1 LAEDAHVSQDD
12 PISEIR
18 RHLLSV
24 QAIAAL
30 GAELRLRQ
38 ERREGDPVLRPR
50 LQEAAR
56 AMHPALPDGLG
67 PAQEELMLAAIG
79 YALSEAAALF
89 ADPAQAPGWRH
100 QDPVLINS
108 IGRTSRKIV
117 HDLEAASADRP
128 ELKAALRR
136 DGGAFLDV
144 GTGAAWLAIEAA
156 RVWPALRVIGI
167 DIHEPALALAR
178 ENVAELGLEARVEL
192 RRQDVTML
200 GDVAVF
206 TLAWLPLPFLPEP
219 VAVAALGRIRA
230 ALVPGG
236 WLALARYAAPAERL
250 PAALSGLR
258 MVLSG
263 GRPWTD
269 QALEEALYEAGFGA
283 VEHLPTAPVALTI
296 AKL

>member
-1 LAEDAHVSQDD
+1 MDLCPGEHLPSRYHHVRPSSGYYVPSSDELLASPDGRPIFAHFGLRRGLVRPILLESLAEDVHVSQDD

-50 LQEAAR
+50 LQDAAR

-67 PAQEELMLAAIG
+67 PVQEELMLAAIG

-128 ELKAALRR
+128 ELKAALWRE
-136 DGGAFLDV
+136 GGAFLDV

-156 RVWPALRVIGI
+156 RVWPALRVVGI

-178 ENVAELGLEARVEL
+178 KNVAELGLEARVEL
-192 RRQDVTML
+192 RRQDVTSAGGCGSL
-200 GDVAVF
+200 HPG
-206 TLAWLPLPFLPEP
+206 L
-219 VAVAALGRIRA
+219 AALA
-230 ALVPGG
+230 VP
-236 WLALARYAAPAERL
+236 A
-250 PAALSGLR
+250 
-258 MVLSG
+258 
-263 GRPWTD
+263 
-269 QALEEALYEAGFGA
+269 
-283 VEHLPTAPVALTI
+283 
-296 AKL
+296 